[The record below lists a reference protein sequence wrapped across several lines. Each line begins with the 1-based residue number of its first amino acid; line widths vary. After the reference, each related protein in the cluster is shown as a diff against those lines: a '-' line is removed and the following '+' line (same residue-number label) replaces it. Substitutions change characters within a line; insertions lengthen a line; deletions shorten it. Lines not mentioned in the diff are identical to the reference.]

1 MDWTTIL
8 KAQQTDFIQRLKSG
22 DLLHC
27 EKEGQHSELTVIS
40 GERLKQLRDFC
51 WDMAN
56 KFKQQSDVK
65 NIFFNNMKGKLG
77 EEVVKIRLGDFVT
90 EIDYE
95 KRIGGDGKID
105 FTLTSDSSIGIQV
118 KTRYGYF
125 DKVQWT
131 IDREEIEKNAVLVCI
146 LCQEEFSEME
156 KDYRLIMVGFLPTNM
171 IKSTGDKTLV
181 GIDELLYPGG
191 LRGYLE
197 NLSFYDADKYINL
210 GDEYIV
216 KEDYQGAINN
226 YSQALQI
233 NPKNAQIYFKRAE
246 IHHHLGNFQNAIND
260 YSQAIYINPKDAYSY
275 NNRGI
280 IYEKFGYIDYAIN
293 DYKKALKINPKESV
307 VYLNLAI
314 TYYNLDVDCN
324 YYNYIINR
332 DELIINYLN
341 QALNIN
347 PNLYKAYHV
356 RGKFRF
362 QIGDVAG
369 AFEDFNIVLK
379 FDPDYALNIYTYLAE
394 VYYYRGN
401 YYSEIGNNKNALEN
415 LNLAAN
421 LYKRLNHEFSYR
433 RTINYI
439 QYVQSKYF
447 EYNFDDDDKYHQFIL
462 NSNNKSLEVNNV
474 DLKSAVGMNYTRL
487 RDLLT
492 ARKWKEADE
501 ETTRVMLTVA
511 KRENQ
516 GWLDFNSIDNFPCE
530 DLATIDQLWVNYSN
544 GRFGFSVQK
553 RIYQNLGGTR
563 QYDDKIWDVFGETVG
578 WRKGGYWLSYKDITF
593 DKKVPEFH
601 LPLSRFWVVG
611 VGGGWGILIGIF
623 SRIETCNIPH
633 NKKAKNQNSTLPEL
647 DNTDLISAVGQDYR
661 KLRNLLAAENWKEA
675 DMETARVMSNVA
687 KLVEIGGL
695 KRKYITNFPSK
706 DLQTIDKL
714 WVKYSNGKFGFSVQK
729 KIYQELGGVRHYDDD
744 VWESFIDE
752 VGWITWGRSN
762 WYSNVTFKKTAPQ
775 GHLPWQVT
783 SVGSGRLWGWEGF
796 LLSHRDL

>member
-40 GERLKQLRDFC
+40 GDRLQQLRDFC
-51 WDMAN
+51 WDMAE
-56 KFKQQSDVK
+56 KYRHTSSTPIRDVV
-65 NIFFNNMKGKLG
+65 INNFKGKLG
-77 EEVVKIRLGDFVT
+77 EEVVKSRLGDFVT

-125 DKVQWT
+125 DKVQWL

-146 LCQEEFSEME
+146 LCQEEFSEPE
-156 KDYRLIMVGFLPTNM
+156 KEYGLIIAGFLPTNM

-191 LRGYLE
+191 LCGYLE
-197 NLSFYDADKYINL
+197 SLSFYDADKYISL
-210 GDEYIV
+210 GDECINNL
-216 KEDYQGAINN
+216 DYQGAITN

-246 IHHHLGNFQNAIND
+246 LHHHLGNFRDAIND

-293 DYKKALKINPKESV
+293 DYEKALKINPKEAV

-347 PNLYKAYHV
+347 PNFYKAYYV
-356 RGKFRF
+356 RGKVRF
-362 QIGDVAG
+362 QIGDVVG

-379 FDPDYALNIYTYLAE
+379 SYPDYALNIYTYLAE

-401 YYSEIGNNKNALEN
+401 YYSEIGNNKSAFEN

-421 LYKRLNHEFSYR
+421 LYKRLNNEFSYR

-447 EYNFDDDDKYHQFIL
+447 EYNFDDNDV
-462 NSNNKSLEVNNV
+462 E
-474 DLKSAVGMNYTRL
+474 LKSAVGMNYTRL
-487 RDLLT
+487 RDLL
-492 ARKWKEADE
+492 AAGKWKEADE
-501 ETTRVMLTVA
+501 ETRRVMLSVG
-511 KRENQ
+511 KREKES
-516 GWLDFNSIDNFPCE
+516 WLDTKSIDNFPCE
-530 DLATIDQLWVNYSN
+530 DLLTIDQLWV
-544 GRFGFSVQK
+544 
-553 RIYQNLGGTR
+553 
-563 QYDDKIWDVFGETVG
+563 
-578 WRKGGYWLSYKDITF
+578 
-593 DKKVPEFH
+593 
-601 LPLSRFWVVG
+601 
-611 VGGGWGILIGIF
+611 
-623 SRIETCNIPH
+623 
-633 NKKAKNQNSTLPEL
+633 
-647 DNTDLISAVGQDYR
+647 
-661 KLRNLLAAENWKEA
+661 
-675 DMETARVMSNVA
+675 
-687 KLVEIGGL
+687 
-695 KRKYITNFPSK
+695 
-706 DLQTIDKL
+706 
-714 WVKYSNGKFGFSVQK
+714 KYSDGKFGFSVQN
-729 KIYQELGGVRHYDDD
+729 KIYQSLEGTRDYDQKIWDAFGD
-744 VWESFIDE
+744 K
-752 VGWITWGRSN
+752 VGWRKEGSWLRYSYITFDKRS
-762 WYSNVTFKKTAPQ
+762 PE
-775 GHLPWQVT
+775 GHLPVCIRL
-783 SVGSGRLWGWEGF
+783 SDVGGW
-796 LLSHRDL
+796 LLGGAVFFRVETCKLFVVQEKQPQIIPTPPPVNQEVELKSSRGMDYSKLRDLLKAGRWKEADQETAQVMIAVMKQEEQGWNRDNQD

>member
-51 WDMAN
+51 WEMAN
-56 KFKQQSDVK
+56 KFKQQYDVK

-131 IDREEIEKNAVLVCI
+131 IDKEEIEKNAVLVCI

-156 KDYRLIMVGFLPTNM
+156 KEYGLIIAGFLPTNM
-171 IKSTGDKTLV
+171 IKSICDKTLI

-191 LRGYLE
+191 LHGYLE
-197 NLSFYDADKYINL
+197 NLSFYDADKYIRL
-210 GDEYIV
+210 GDECIDNL
-216 KEDYQGAINN
+216 DYQGTITN

-293 DYKKALKINPKESV
+293 DYEKALKINPKEAV

-394 VYYYRGN
+394 IYYYQGN

-421 LYKRLNHEFSYR
+421 LYKKLNNEFSYG

-447 EYNFDDDDKYHQFIL
+447 EDNFDDDDKYYQFIF
-462 NSNNKSLEVNNV
+462 NSNNQSLEVNDV
-474 DLKSAVGMNYTRL
+474 DLKSTVGMNYTRL
-487 RDLLT
+487 RDLL
-492 ARKWKEADE
+492 AAGKWKEADE
-501 ETTRVMLTVA
+501 ETTRVMLAVA
-511 KRENQ
+511 KREEK
-516 GWLDFNSIDNFPCE
+516 GWLDLNSIDNFPCE
-530 DLATIDQLWVNYSN
+530 DIRTIDQ
-544 GRFGFSVQK
+544 
-553 RIYQNLGGTR
+553 
-563 QYDDKIWDVFGETVG
+563 
-578 WRKGGYWLSYKDITF
+578 
-593 DKKVPEFH
+593 
-601 LPLSRFWVVG
+601 
-611 VGGGWGILIGIF
+611 
-623 SRIETCNIPH
+623 
-633 NKKAKNQNSTLPEL
+633 
-647 DNTDLISAVGQDYR
+647 
-661 KLRNLLAAENWKEA
+661 
-675 DMETARVMSNVA
+675 
-687 KLVEIGGL
+687 
-695 KRKYITNFPSK
+695 
-706 DLQTIDKL
+706 L

-729 KIYQELGGVRHYDDD
+729 RIYQGLDG
-744 VWESFIDE
+744 WERWTVK
-752 VGWITWGRSN
+752 VGWEKGGWVTNNNITFDN
-762 WYSNVTFKKTAPQ
+762 KAPE
-775 GHLPWQVT
+775 GHLPWGVFIECVVDIKRF
-783 SVGSGRLWGWEGF
+783 VGKV
-796 LLSHRDL
+796 LSRVSTCKL